1 MLYQN
6 FKAEKSGFSETK
18 STNCGR
24 TTRNHRWNLHR
35 LRSTGRQNSCHLPVV
50 GGISAACGSTALVLV
65 PLEFQIARNYPIQQ
79 PTIPAV
85 LFFSN
90 PPRQITLYRSMNKKI
105 TIDKNHLIPEIFQT
119 WMHHVWVSG
128 EIRIFYFNQSFII
141 FKKKKK
147 DIINLSFFHF

>member
-50 GGISAACGSTALVLV
+50 GGISAACGSTALVLI

-119 WMHHVWVSG
+119 WMHHV
-128 EIRIFYFNQSFII
+128 
-141 FKKKKK
+141 
-147 DIINLSFFHF
+147 